1 MRLKLL
7 CLFMLV
13 LGVTQARVVTFTPE
27 NMAGNGELSVIL
39 DDMIAMEVSDGFCTV
54 DMLTLRNGGATLS
67 FTSNDEPITGIRII
81 VVPGDPADRISGNG
95 YIASGEIGTWT
106 GAALDVTLENNASD
120 WVGIKKIVVCT
131 NGSDWEDEG
140 EDNVEPPLV
149 EEGKYVFDCGG
160 TIDGT
165 DSLVVDTDVATF
177 IQRKANGQ
185 NKPAYVN
192 PWRIY
197 TNNTVTIRMKDG
209 YALKDV
215 KILLADGYG
224 DPELEYS
231 EIVTESFVEKFKIIS
246 DLPENLN
253 IFTITNKGDQTRWQQ
268 IEITYVK
275 GMTDATV
282 VISPRAIDFGT
293 ISTGNKNSRN
303 ITVFAQKP
311 TSITGVSISEPFSVS
326 DFTPPVS
333 LDENESYT
341 LSLDVLSQTKDSFED
356 TLRIAFTDTVCKVPV
371 KATVVDGMFGAS
383 EGAFP
388 SSLGHLYDVN
398 GDGRMEYFVGAYP
411 NVEQYTFDG
420 LLMRTIPT
428 GNYLFALDDM
438 NNDGILEIVCDQS
451 GDKED
456 PGTVSVHSLD
466 GKLQNSFP
474 VALNSKTYTVMLD
487 ANSDGRSD
495 FFMQVQDDRYW
506 AGTQYIDVYK
516 NFIYYQQPDGS
527 FMRKEIRVLDD
538 PSEIENAMFAQYG
551 ANAIVTKPVNF
562 SGVYLAKS
570 PSVPWRV
577 GSAADNTIM
586 RKTRSAELFYGNTSP
601 TAVDVNMDGYP
612 DLLNLNNGDALLSI
626 GDGTY
631 YYGSFEGQTTV
642 KDLNGDGMPDFVL
655 YDEDSRTVTLYIY
668 EGNNRFMKQTLMQN
682 FNITGIYTFDFDHDG
697 DVDILLPFDYTE
709 DSQYAYLVFFENQG
723 DNIFKKRERSF
734 DYGRALSFIGGGDV
748 DNDGRFE
755 VVSREDKNIFLIDC
769 ETDFD
774 IGAESRVIAT
784 VSEDETSYYEGD
796 YLFNFG
802 DFDNDGR
809 TEWWAGVNFDSDWS
823 HTTPYSVRESGRFD
837 ADKLNTA
844 PQKMS
849 APSYVYDAA
858 INMLRVEWK
867 AGKDTEN
874 SSCDLTY
881 ALRIGTEPGKGDIWY
896 AYADAN
902 GRRLR
907 PGHGNAG
914 YNTYSLVSTAGWSK
928 GTYYMAVQ
936 AIDANGLGG
945 AWSDE
950 VTFDYPGLSASF
962 QASTY
967 HMNVMDTLTLFTV
980 ADYNASNTYIWDYG
994 EGGREVSHGGNR
1006 WQVAY
1011 DYAGRKTVSLSVID
1025 ADGMMATSEEVSLE
1039 VYPFRWVADS
1049 IPDPGEYWS
1058 YSTYS
1063 SAGRY
1068 FDIDMNGSLDVVGTA
1083 VINSSQSLTG
1093 VFSNEEN
1100 NNRFKKVGRTYNSDL
1115 NPDLERIIPI
1125 DFNMDGIPDFMGNTN
1140 KGNLFVNE
1148 GSFDFSYSTE
1158 TYTVPPKQSTYDKE
1172 ITEYDLHDIYSR
1184 FDFDND
1190 GYLDVVYGGFHSLR
1204 LGINRGD
1211 NLSFDRHNLPDPDS
1225 DDNIEWAMGQW
1236 IDFNRDGYMD
1246 FWYRETD
1253 SNQKAVWRFIVYLNN
1268 GDGTFERKNVYEYP
1282 YQNGEF
1288 SPFFFDLN
1296 NDGWQDLIWSVM
1308 PDYDGGVLETGG
1320 THIVLGD
1327 ASMSYVGKKE
1337 VVLEGYA
1344 FNGEFYCY
1352 GCGHESRRLYDLD
1365 NNGWLDLPVMV
1376 ADGFRTSPSGYVSL
1390 QTATG
1395 LLYLYPDWKT
1405 VFEKGAESPVDEM
1418 PFADL
1423 NGDGLPDG
1431 NEMIMV
1437 TKHTNTAPEAPKNVR
1452 AVQTE
1457 DGVLLQWDDALDA
1470 ETPAVH
1476 MRYNVSLKRKGA
1488 KGENS
1493 YVLSPMNGG
1502 SDVAAAIPAFRG
1514 YRNCTRMVVPIRRF
1528 EVGQE
1533 YELKV
1538 QAIDLWNEHSP
1549 FSETFTFCM
1558 ESQVSIDAP
1567 AETCT
1572 ERVVTVTY
1580 KGTES
1585 GTPQW
1590 SAGDGGEVF
1599 EADGN
1604 SVDMLWKTPGLKT
1617 IKVTVGG
1624 VVSERTIM
1632 VNEMPDLSIDF
1643 PEAIL
1648 INAAVH
1654 FDLPDVFADSSKR
1667 TYLRGSFY
1675 HNGQEELPMDSYSG
1689 TGDPITYTE
1698 GIFALARKTGTTEVR
1713 FALLEA
1719 GRYWLDM
1726 CYDDPVCGEVSART
1740 WFDVVDAQPE
1750 IAIVGVEGGKNVV
1763 QWNVEAA
1770 QASGVD
1776 FKTVRIYKETG
1787 STNNFVLIG
1796 EAELLDGRYV
1806 DLSSDPTVRKSRY
1819 AIDMCTADGMVS
1831 GRSAVHG
1838 SVHIMLNQGVASNS
1852 VNIVWTPYEGGIVD
1866 QYTILRG
1873 TSPDDLE
1880 VLATA
1885 SGYETSYTDQ
1895 TKPDGDVYYA
1905 LQYTN
1910 LYSNTWGQKTA
1921 SPELRSAAKV
1931 QSLFDGRSN
1940 VVNANSSVNITMA
1953 ESLYV
1958 MVLENSATLTPE
1970 QTSLHLYAEVLPA
1983 TATYKRVNWQVL
1995 SGEDLATVDETGVL
2009 AYTGNGDNGIV
2020 RVQASTIDGS
2030 NIKVVKEISVS
2041 GFNQGGGNVPVS
2053 GIRISAPYIQLTP
2066 SRNTVQLEVEILPAN
2081 ATEKGYYWEVVS
2093 GLQVV
2098 EVSATGLV
2106 TAKGTDGSA
2115 TVRAVS
2121 IDDSGAYGEIIITA
2135 SGFGQSGVDNLI
2147 ALAHVYTN
2155 DQAIYVENA
2164 EGLSIDM
2171 FDITGRHLKH
2181 VDEAAAQEIFYN
2193 LETGVY
2199 LLYIEGKACCKVL
2212 VE

>member
-1 MRLKLL
+1 MRVKLL

-13 LGVTQARVVTFTPE
+13 LGVVQARVVTFTPE

-39 DDMIAMEVSDGFCTV
+39 DDMIAMEVSDGFCTA
-54 DMLTLRNGGATLS
+54 DMLTLRNRGATLS
-67 FTSNDEPITGIRII
+67 FSSNDEPITGIRII
-81 VVPGDPADRISGNG
+81 VVPGDPADRISGDG

-140 EDNVEPPLV
+140 EGNVDPPLV

-165 DSLVVDTDVATF
+165 DSLVVDTEVATF

-197 TNNTVTIRMKDG
+197 TNNTVTIRMKEG

-215 KILLADGYG
+215 KILLSDGYG

-398 GDGRMEYFVGAYP
+398 GDGRMEYFVNAYP

-466 GKLQNSFP
+466 GTLQNSFP

-495 FFMQVQDDRYW
+495 FFMQVVDETYW
-506 AGTQYIDVYK
+506 AGTQYIDKYK

-527 FMRKEIRVLDD
+527 FICKEIRVLDD

-562 SGVYLAKS
+562 SGVSLAKS
-570 PSVPWRV
+570 PPVPWRV
-577 GSAADNTIM
+577 GSAAENTIM

-655 YDEDSRTVTLYIY
+655 YDENSRTVTLYIY

-769 ETDFD
+769 ETNFD
-774 IGAESRVIAT
+774 IGAESGLIAT
-784 VSEDETSYYEGD
+784 VPDPESDYYEGD

-802 DFDNDGR
+802 DFDNDGQ

-967 HMNVMDTLTLFTV
+967 HMNVMDTLTFFTV
-980 ADYNASNTYIWDYG
+980 ADYNASNTYTWDYG
-994 EGGREVSHGGNR
+994 EGGREVSREGNR
-1006 WQVAY
+1006 WQVVY

-1431 NEMIMV
+1431 NEMIMA
-1437 TKHTNTAPEAPKNVR
+1437 TKHTNVAPDAPKNVR

-1457 DGVLLQWDDALDA
+1457 DGVLLQWDDAQDA

-1502 SDVAAAIPAFRG
+1502 SDIAAAIPAFRG

-1549 FSETFTFCM
+1549 FSETFTFRM

-1572 ERVVTVTY
+1572 EHAVTVTY

-1590 SAGDGGEVF
+1590 SAGEGGKLL
-1599 EADGN
+1599 EANGN
-1604 SVDMLWKTPGLKT
+1604 SVDMIWSTPGVKIIT
-1617 IKVTVGG
+1617 VTVGG
-1624 VVSERTIM
+1624 ITTERSIK
-1632 VNEMPDLSIDF
+1632 VNETPDLSVDF

-1648 INAAVH
+1648 INAAVR
-1654 FDLPDVFADSSKR
+1654 FNLPDVFGDPSKL
-1667 TYLRGSFY
+1667 TYIRGSFY
-1675 HNGQEELPMDSYSG
+1675 HNGQKDLPVGSYIKDS
-1689 TGDPITYTE
+1689 DPITEIE
-1698 GIFALARKTGTTEVR
+1698 GIFALAKKTGSTEAR
-1713 FALLEA
+1713 LSLFEA
-1719 GRYWLDM
+1719 GRYWMDF
-1726 CYDDPVCGEVSART
+1726 YYEDPVCGPVNSRT

-1776 FKTVRIYKETG
+1776 FETVRIYKETG

-1970 QTSLHLYAEVLPA
+1970 QTSLHLYAEILPV

-2041 GFNQGGGNVPVS
+2041 GFNQGGDNVPVS
-2053 GIRISAPYIQLTP
+2053 GIRISAPYTQLTP

>member
-67 FTSNDEPITGIRII
+67 FTSNDEPITSIRII

-149 EEGKYVFDCGG
+149 KEGKYVFDCGG

-177 IQRKANGQ
+177 IQRKANGL

-253 IFTITNKGDQTRWQQ
+253 IFTITNKGNQTRWQQ

-293 ISTGNKNSRN
+293 ISTGNKNTRN
-303 ITVFAQKP
+303 ITVFAQKS

-420 LLMRTIPT
+420 LLMKTIPT
-428 GNYLFALDDM
+428 GNYLFSLDDM

-456 PGTVSVHSLD
+456 PGTVSVHALD
-466 GKLQNSFP
+466 GTLQNSFP

-506 AGTQYIDVYK
+506 AGTQYIDKYK

-527 FMRKEIRVLDD
+527 FIRKEIRVLDD

-769 ETDFD
+769 ETNFE
-774 IGAESRVIAT
+774 IGAESGVIAT

-881 ALRIGTEPGKGDIWY
+881 ALRIGTESGKGDIWY

-994 EGGREVSHGGNR
+994 EGGREVSRGGNR

-1431 NEMIMV
+1431 NDKLMV
-1437 TKHTNTAPEAPKNVR
+1437 TKHINNAPEAPKNVR
-1452 AVQTE
+1452 VVQTE

-1549 FSETFTFCM
+1549 FSETFTFRM
-1558 ESQVSIDAP
+1558 ESQVNIDAP

-1624 VVSERTIM
+1624 VASERTIM

-1713 FALLEA
+1713 LALLEA

-1796 EAELLDGRYV
+1796 EAELLVGRYV

-1970 QTSLHLYAEVLPA
+1970 QTSLHLYAEILPV

-2041 GFNQGGGNVPVS
+2041 GFNQGGDNVPVS
-2053 GIRISAPYIQLTP
+2053 GIRISAPYTQLTP
-2066 SRNTVQLEVEILPAN
+2066 SRNTVLLEVEILPAN

>member
-1 MRLKLL
+1 MRVKLL

-165 DSLVVDTDVATF
+165 DSLVVDTEVATF

-253 IFTITNKGDQTRWQQ
+253 IFTITNKGNQTRWQQ

-293 ISTGNKNSRN
+293 ISTGNKNTRN
-303 ITVFAQKP
+303 ITVFAQKS

-333 LDENESYT
+333 LEENESYT

-466 GKLQNSFP
+466 GTLQNSFP

-562 SGVYLAKS
+562 SGVSLAKS
-570 PSVPWRV
+570 PSVPWRA
-577 GSAADNTIM
+577 GSATENTIM

-755 VVSREDKNIFLIDC
+755 VVTRENRNIFLIDC
-769 ETDFD
+769 ETNFE
-774 IGAESRVIAT
+774 IGAESGVIAT

-994 EGGREVSHGGNR
+994 EGGREVSRGGNR

-1549 FSETFTFCM
+1549 FSETFTFRM
-1558 ESQVSIDAP
+1558 ESQVNIDAP

-1624 VVSERTIM
+1624 VASERTIM

-1713 FALLEA
+1713 LALLEA

-2053 GIRISAPYIQLTP
+2053 GIRISAPYTQLTP

>member
-466 GKLQNSFP
+466 GTLQNSFP

-867 AGKDTEN
+867 VGKDAEN

-914 YNTYSLVSTAGWSK
+914 HNTYSLVSTAGWSK

-950 VTFDYPGLSASF
+950 VTFDYTGLTASF
-962 QASTY
+962 LTSANSI
-967 HMNVMDTLTLFTV
+967 NIMDTLIVSTT
-980 ADYNASNTYIWDYG
+980 ADFDDNCTYSWNWGDA
-994 EGGREVSHGGNR
+994 GREVEREGNR
-1006 WQVAY
+1006 WMVVY
-1011 DYAGRKTVSLSVID
+1011 DRAGYKTISLTVTDSDGLIAVSDEVTVDVFPLQWKEDLISD
-1025 ADGMMATSEEVSLE
+1025 DGSKS
-1039 VYPFRWVADS
+1039 
-1049 IPDPGEYWS
+1049 S
-1058 YSTYS
+1058 YNSF
-1063 SAGRY
+1063 GRY
-1068 FDIDMNGSLDVVGTA
+1068 IDIDMNGSLDLVGSAVV
-1083 VINSSQSLTG
+1083 SSGQYLKG

-1115 NPDLERIIPI
+1115 VPDVSVDVKIIPI

-1148 GSFDFSYSTE
+1148 GSFDFTYSTE
-1158 TYTVPPKQSTYDKE
+1158 TYTVPPKEDMYDSPLSE
-1172 ITEYDLHDIYSR
+1172 SELHDINVR
-1184 FDFDND
+1184 FDFNND
-1190 GYLDVVYGGFHSLR
+1190 GYLDVVYGGR
-1204 LGINRGD
+1204 IGINKGD
-1211 NLSFDRHNLPDPDS
+1211 NLSFEKYPLPEPADGWQNEYPK
-1225 DDNIEWAMGQW
+1225 W

-1246 FWYRETD
+1246 FWWRETD
-1253 SNQKAVWRFIVYLNN
+1253 TDVWSVKRDVLYLNN
-1268 GDGTFERKNVYEYP
+1268 GDGTFERKVIYEYP
-1282 YQNGEF
+1282 YWEAPGNLC
-1288 SPFFFDLN
+1288 FFDLN
-1296 NDGWQDLIWSVM
+1296 NDGWQDMLWSIM
-1308 PDYDGGVLETGG
+1308 PKLDGGVLETGS
-1320 THIVLGD
+1320 THIILGD
-1327 ASMSYVGKKE
+1327 ASMSYVGKE
-1337 VVLEGYA
+1337 EIILEGYA
-1344 FNGEFYCY
+1344 FNGEFSCH
-1352 GCGHESRRLYDLD
+1352 GCGHESGRLYDID
-1365 NNGWLDLPVMV
+1365 NNGWLDLPVIV
-1376 ADGFRTSPSGYVSL
+1376 TDGFEASSSGNVSL

-1457 DGVLLQWDDALDA
+1457 DGVLLQWDDAHDA

-1502 SDVAAAIPAFRG
+1502 SDVGAALPAFRG
-1514 YRNCTRMVVPIRRF
+1514 YRNCTRMVVPTSRF

-1549 FSETFTFCM
+1549 FSETFTFRM

-1624 VVSERTIM
+1624 VASERTIM

-1675 HNGQEELPMDSYSG
+1675 HNGQKDLPVSSYTRKG
-1689 TGDPITYTE
+1689 EPMTYTE

-1726 CYDDPVCGEVSART
+1726 CYDDPVCGEVSARV

-2053 GIRISAPYIQLTP
+2053 GIRISAPYTQLTP

-2115 TVRAVS
+2115 IVRAVS

>member
-165 DSLVVDTDVATF
+165 DSLVVDTEVATF

-253 IFTITNKGDQTRWQQ
+253 IFTITNKGNQTRWQQ

-293 ISTGNKNSRN
+293 ISTGNKNTRN
-303 ITVFAQKP
+303 ITVFAQKS

-333 LDENESYT
+333 LEENESYT

-456 PGTVSVHSLD
+456 PGTVSVHALD
-466 GKLQNSFP
+466 GTLQNSFP

-495 FFMQVQDDRYW
+495 FFMQVVDETYW
-506 AGTQYIDVYK
+506 AGTQYIDKYK

-527 FMRKEIRVLDD
+527 FIRKEIRVLDD

-601 TAVDVNMDGYP
+601 VAVDVNMDGYP

-755 VVSREDKNIFLIDC
+755 VVTREDRNIFLIDC
-769 ETDFD
+769 ETNFE
-774 IGAESRVIAT
+774 IGAESGVIAT

-994 EGGREVSHGGNR
+994 EGGREVSRGGNR

-1549 FSETFTFCM
+1549 FSETFTFRM
-1558 ESQVSIDAP
+1558 ESQVNIDAP

-1624 VVSERTIM
+1624 VASERTIM

-2053 GIRISAPYIQLTP
+2053 GIRISAPYTQLTP
-2066 SRNTVQLEVEILPAN
+2066 SRNTVLLEVEILPAN